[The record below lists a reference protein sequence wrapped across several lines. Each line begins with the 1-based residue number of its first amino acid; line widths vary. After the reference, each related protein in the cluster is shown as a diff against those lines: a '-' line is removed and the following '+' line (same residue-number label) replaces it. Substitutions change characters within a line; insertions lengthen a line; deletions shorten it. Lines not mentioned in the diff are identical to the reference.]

1 MQILKLDHRAD
12 TIVGDAITRG
22 VSGGERRR
30 VTIGVELVKRTRVL
44 YLDEPTTGL
53 DASAALAVSDL
64 PGKKK
69 NKSNAIIL
77 LFRC

>member
-1 MQILKLDHRAD
+1 MVMQILKLDHRAD

-53 DASAALAVSDL
+53 DASAALAVSDFL
-64 PGKKK
+64 RQREKQKKK
-69 NKSNAIIL
+69 KKMI
-77 LFRC
+77 